1 MNVMTGKRILL
12 GVTGSLSA
20 YHAPALTSK
29 LVELGAI
36 VDVFM
41 TYSAK
46 KLISPL
52 IFQVITGRHVYT
64 DEEWWQINQ
73 KKFFDENHYEAELM
87 IIAPASGNTISKIAN
102 GISDNILIF
111 TAMSINCPLIIVP
124 DLELMTMNNVATNE
138 NFEKLKSRGIKILM
152 PPKNQTADSMVQVDE
167 IVKFSRLLLS
177 TDGPLTGKKVV
188 VTVGATRESIDPVRV
203 ITNRS
208 TGLQGWSIAQAA
220 LDAGAKTVLITTIHN
235 KPAPYGTEVVKVD
248 NAQEMKEAVLK
259 EVGDADV
266 LVMTAEVADFRPL
279 NYSAHKL
286 KKEDDL
292 ANIELV
298 PTDDILSFVAKQ
310 KSECDCPKITVGF
323 ASESENL
330 LENANIKLTSKNLDF
345 IVADHVT
352 KVEENN
358 DSISNR
364 LTILY
369 TGGEVEIMDDV
380 DKSSIGFSIME
391 RVEELLFK
399 KLRSKSDF

>member
-1 MNVMTGKRILL
+1 
-12 GVTGSLSA
+12 
-20 YHAPALTSK
+20 
-29 LVELGAI
+29 
-36 VDVFM
+36 
-41 TYSAK
+41 
-46 KLISPL
+46 
-52 IFQVITGRHVYT
+52 
-64 DEEWWQINQ
+64 
-73 KKFFDENHYEAELM
+73 
-87 IIAPASGNTISKIAN
+87 
-102 GISDNILIF
+102 
-111 TAMSINCPLIIVP
+111 
-124 DLELMTMNNVATNE
+124 
-138 NFEKLKSRGIKILM
+138 M

>member
-20 YHAPALTSK
+20 YQAAILTKK
-29 LVELGAI
+29 LVELGAN

-52 IFQVITGRHVYT
+52 IFQTITGRHVYT

-73 KKFFDENHYEAELM
+73 EKFFNENQYDADLL
-87 IIAPASGNTISKIAN
+87 IIAPASGNTISKLAN

-111 TAMSINCPLIIVP
+111 TAMAVNCPIVLVP
-124 DLELMTMNNVATNE
+124 DLGLMTLDNVATIE
-138 NFEKLKSRGIKILM
+138 NLERLKSRGVKILLSSEYH
-152 PPKNQTADSMVQVDE
+152 PDEKFISVEE
-167 IVKFSRLLLS
+167 IVKFTRLLLS
-177 TDGPLTGKKVV
+177 MNGALKDKKVV

-203 ITNRS
+203 ISNRS

-235 KPAPYGTEVVKVD
+235 RPVPYGTEVVKVD
-248 NAQEMKEAVLK
+248 NAQEMKDAVLK
-259 EVGDADV
+259 EVADADV
-266 LVMTAEVADFRPL
+266 LVMTAEVADFKPL
-279 NYSAHKL
+279 NYSPHKL
-286 KKEDDL
+286 KKDGDM
-292 ANIELV
+292 AKIELV
-298 PTDDILSFVAKQ
+298 PTDDILSSVARK
-310 KSECDCPKITVGF
+310 KAECDCPKITVGF

-352 KVEENN
+352 KIEEN
-358 DSISNR
+358 DESVSNR

-369 TGGEVEIMDDV
+369 TGGEVEIIDDV
-380 DKSSIGFSIME
+380 DKSTLGFSIMD
-391 RVEELLFK
+391 RVEELLIK
-399 KLRSKSDF
+399 KSRN

>member
-1 MNVMTGKRILL
+1 MNVITGKRILL
-12 GVTGSLSA
+12 GITGSLEA
-20 YHAPALTSK
+20 YQAATIATK

-52 IFQVITGRHVYT
+52 IFQVITGRHVYS

-73 KKFFDENHYEAELM
+73 KQFFNENQYEADLL

-102 GISDNILIF
+102 GISDNILVY
-111 TAMSINCPLIIVP
+111 TAMSVKCPIILVP
-124 DLELMTMNNVATNE
+124 DLDLMIADNIATVE
-138 NFEKLKSRGIKILM
+138 NLEKLRARGVQILMNSDTKSREKF
-152 PPKNQTADSMVQVDE
+152 VQIDE
-167 IVKFSRLLLS
+167 IIKFTRLFLS
-177 TDGPLTGKKVV
+177 KGGPLQGKKIV

-220 LDAGAKTVLITTIHN
+220 LDAGAKTILITTIHN
-235 KPAPYGTEVVKVD
+235 KPVPYGTEVVKVD

-259 EVGDADV
+259 EVIDADV
-266 LVMTAEVADFRPL
+266 LVMTAEVADFKPR
-279 NYSAHKL
+279 NYSPHKL
-286 KKEDDL
+286 KKDDDL
-292 ANIELV
+292 AKIELV
-298 PTDDILSFVAKQ
+298 PTDDILWHVAQQ
-310 KSECDCPKITVGF
+310 KSKGNYPKITIGF
-323 ASESENL
+323 ASESQNL

-352 KVEENN
+352 NFDEHSETML
-358 DSISNR
+358 NR

-369 TGGEVEIMDDV
+369 AGGEVEIIDDV
-380 DKSSIGFSIME
+380 VKSSIGFSIME
-391 RVEELLFK
+391 RIEDMLL
-399 KLRSKSDF
+399 

>member
-12 GVTGSLSA
+12 GITGSLGA
-20 YHAPALTSK
+20 YQAATIATK

-73 KKFFDENHYEAELM
+73 KQFFHEKHYEADLL

-102 GISDNILIF
+102 GISDNILVY
-111 TAMSINCPLIIVP
+111 TAMSVKCPIILVP
-124 DLELMTMNNVATNE
+124 DLDLMISENIATVE
-138 NFEKLKSRGIKILM
+138 NLEKLRSRGIQILM
-152 PPKNQTADSMVQVDE
+152 QPDTKSRDKIINVDE
-167 IVKFSRLLLS
+167 IIKFTRLFLS
-177 TDGPLTGKKVV
+177 KNGPLQGKKIV

-220 LDAGAKTVLITTIHN
+220 LDAGAKTILITTIHN
-235 KPAPYGTEVVKVD
+235 KPVPYGTEVVKVE
-248 NAQEMKEAVLK
+248 NAQEMKEAVLR
-259 EVGDADV
+259 EVMDADA
-266 LVMTAEVADFRPL
+266 LVMTAEVADFKPL
-279 NYSAHKL
+279 HYSPHKL
-286 KKEDDL
+286 KKDDDL
-292 ANIELV
+292 VKIELV
-298 PTDDILSFVAKQ
+298 PTDDILWHVAQQ
-310 KSECDCPKITVGF
+310 KSNCNCPKVTIGF
-323 ASESENL
+323 ASESQNL

-352 KVEENN
+352 NFDENFET
-358 DSISNR
+358 ILNR

-369 TGGEVEIMDDV
+369 TGGEVEIIDDV
-380 DKSSIGFSIME
+380 VKSSIGFLIME
-391 RVEELLFK
+391 RIQDVL
-399 KLRSKSDF
+399 SKIINK